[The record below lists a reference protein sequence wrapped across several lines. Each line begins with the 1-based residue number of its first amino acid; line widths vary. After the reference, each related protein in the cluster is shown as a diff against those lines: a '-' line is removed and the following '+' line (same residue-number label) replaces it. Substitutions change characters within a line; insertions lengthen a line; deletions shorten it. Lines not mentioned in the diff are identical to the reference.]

1 MADVIAEPAG
11 SPSASLDAPGRGTTR
26 RWLQRLSPLG
36 LALAIVVSAWVIGGQ
51 QGFDQIGTGGQNLRL
66 LPKIGDAAPD
76 FVAPTV
82 AGEIIRLSDFRGQPV
97 WLNFW
102 GSWCPPCR
110 SEFPEMQA
118 AYATEL
124 QPNGVALL
132 AISLDEPADAAAG
145 FAARNDGTFPIVT
158 DPNRS
163 FTGAAYPITNFPT
176 HILIDREGI
185 VRDIVLA
192 PIDETEIVGRAQ
204 AIIPPGDAS

>member
-1 MADVIAEPAG
+1 MTDMAAEPSG
-11 SPSASLDAPGRGTTR
+11 SPTVALDAPRRGTAG
-26 RWLQRLSPLG
+26 RWLQKLAPLV
-36 LALAIVVSAWVIGGQ
+36 LALVIAVTAWIVGGQ

-82 AGEIIRLSDFRGQPV
+82 NGEIIRLSDLRGQPV

-118 AYATEL
+118 AYVTEL
-124 QPNGVALL
+124 RPNGVALL

-158 DPNRS
+158 DPNRT
-163 FTGAAYPITNFPT
+163 FTGAAYPINNFPT

-185 VRDIVLA
+185 VRDVVLA
-192 PIDETEIVGRAQ
+192 PIDEAEIVRRAQ
-204 AIIPPGDAS
+204 TIIATGDAS